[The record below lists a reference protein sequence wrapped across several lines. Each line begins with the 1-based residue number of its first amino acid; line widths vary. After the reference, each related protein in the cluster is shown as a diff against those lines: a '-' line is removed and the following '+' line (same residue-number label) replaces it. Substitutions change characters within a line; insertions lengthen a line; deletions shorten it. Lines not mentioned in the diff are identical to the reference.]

1 MEEGH
6 LALRCMQEYLLYTW
20 PPTKDKLS
28 GSYGGE
34 DMSSEMGNGHFP
46 AHLQDCGEWGC
57 PVPQGEAWKFCTLGR
72 ALSGALFLLGIATTQ
87 VLQGQ
92 DGDWR
97 GGSSTAW
104 DPFSETKMRTG
115 GQCQV

>member
-1 MEEGH
+1 MGERTCPQRWGMGTFQPTCKIVGSGD
-6 LALRCMQEYLLYTW
+6 ALCPKGRL
-20 PPTKDKLS
+20 
-28 GSYGGE
+28 
-34 DMSSEMGNGHFP
+34 GN
-46 AHLQDCGEWGC
+46 
-57 PVPQGEAWKFCTLGR
+57 CTLGR

-104 DPFSETKMRTG
+104 DPFSESKMRTG